1 MRVIKLLSVLFI
13 VSFLTVSCEQE
24 TPENVVFYNKDQ
36 ISKNLP
42 IVIQDT
48 EGSTV
53 SVNSKAIVSLNSSAF
68 FQKNMQFLRE
78 IDVPKMCFKLKNYTG
93 SSTSLSNVKVFLD
106 EIEITDALGA
116 NFLNVNNNNVL
127 FDIENENLLSTIA
140 TKLMDNRQVVISYYS
155 DATTQNQL
163 DFDFEFSI
171 TAKGTF
177 VD

>member
-1 MRVIKLLSVLFI
+1 MRVIKLLSILFI
-13 VSFLTVSCEQE
+13 VSLLTVSCEEE

-48 EGSTV
+48 EGTKV
-53 SVNSKAIVSLNSSAF
+53 AINSNAIVSLNSSSF
-68 FQKNMQFLRE
+68 FQKNMQFLRD
-78 IDVPKMCFKLKNYTG
+78 IDVPKMSFKLNNYTG

-106 EIEITDALGA
+106 EIEITDALGS
-116 NFLNVNNNNVL
+116 NFLNANNNNVS
-127 FDIENENLLSTIA
+127 FEIENENLLNTIA
-140 TKLMDNRQVVISYYS
+140 SKLMDKRQVVISYYS
-155 DATTQNQL
+155 DAITQNPL
-163 DFDFEFSI
+163 DFNFEFSI